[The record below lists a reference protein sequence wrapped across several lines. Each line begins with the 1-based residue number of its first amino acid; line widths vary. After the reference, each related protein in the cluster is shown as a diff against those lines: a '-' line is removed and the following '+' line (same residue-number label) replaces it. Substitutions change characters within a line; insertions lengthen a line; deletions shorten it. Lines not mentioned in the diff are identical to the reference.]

1 MSYIKSKTNAF
12 QIETGDNGEN
22 LTPDLKKYSNVNEV
36 TPDVQQVIRKYF
48 EITPIV
54 RTATFYPA
62 VSDFTVTFNKRLC
75 SFNELNNTSTINAN
89 LQSQGAAAVLNEPDG
104 INLYGN
110 YVILCPHPTKTSVNF
125 TMDMTTIGSNLVFFT
140 YGTNFWGYSGYV
152 PGKYSGYTNNVDS
165 TSPISTGLTFNLTR
179 SSSTLQFMIVKYM
192 PGFQSG
198 SAVLLNSKT
207 KRYTGDIFCSYDVW
221 YAAKYEYNL
230 LTQEFTK
237 LSTGLDYS
245 QIMPVNYKYFVY
257 DQPVFNLPSSEF
269 ISNMRGNLPSLSGQ
283 IRHDNI
289 AGNIILRN
297 IIEKSTYS
305 YIAPDMTLANDI
317 EISSGTNPIPNSNYQ
332 RTYWR
337 IY

>member
-75 SFNELNNTSTINAN
+75 SFNELNNTSTINVN
-89 LQSQGAAAVLNEPDG
+89 LQNQEAVSNISDG

-110 YVILCPHPTKTSVNF
+110 YVILCPHSTKSSVNF
-125 TMDMTTIGSNLVFFT
+125 TMNMTTIGSYLTFLT
-140 YGTNFWGYSGYV
+140 YNTSYWGYTTTPFA
-152 PGKYSGYTNNVDS
+152 PGKYGGYTVNADNS
-165 TSPISTGLTFNLTR
+165 SPITTGLTFNLTR
-179 SSSTLQFMIVKYM
+179 SISTIQFMIIKITNGYQNNS
-192 PGFQSG
+192 P
-198 SAVLLNSKT
+198 VLLNPTT
-207 KRYTGDIFCSYDVW
+207 KRYTGDIFCSYNVW

-269 ISNMRGNLPSLSGQ
+269 IANTRGNLPSLSGQ
-283 IRHDNI
+283 IRHDDTPSSL
-289 AGNIILRN
+289 ILRN